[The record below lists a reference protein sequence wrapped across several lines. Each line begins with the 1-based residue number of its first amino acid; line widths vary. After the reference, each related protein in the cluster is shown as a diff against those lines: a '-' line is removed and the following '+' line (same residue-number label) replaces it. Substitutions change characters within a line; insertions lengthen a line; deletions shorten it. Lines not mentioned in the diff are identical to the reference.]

1 MKQASNGQAYLT
13 SIQVQ
18 DRYQISEITLHR
30 WQKDARLSFPKPMV
44 VNRRKFFRVDDL
56 TAWERERAKVS
67 A

>member
-1 MKQASNGQAYLT
+1 MSQASNGQAYLT

>member
-1 MKQASNGQAYLT
+1 MNQASNGQAYLT